1 MSQTRAFFLFF
12 HILHGRFCNEGR
24 NSFSLKINQAKL
36 HRSIRKEEF
45 EKSWINMEILG
56 FELPRSYKLLGEAL
70 NSQYGILSTNFTK
83 RNSNQ
88 ERKDKYFQKKWLAI
102 KSCGSSLSSSTSAE
116 ASALIS
122 WTLLSQML
130 SISFQVSSLTLWV
143 WQTNY
148 RNN

>member
-1 MSQTRAFFLFF
+1 
-12 HILHGRFCNEGR
+12 
-24 NSFSLKINQAKL
+24 
-36 HRSIRKEEF
+36 
-45 EKSWINMEILG
+45 MEILG

-102 KSCGSSLSSSTSAE
+102 KSCGLSLSSSTSAE

-122 WTLLSQML
+122 
-130 SISFQVSSLTLWV
+130 
-143 WQTNY
+143 
-148 RNN
+148 